1 MEWITQ
7 NWFWLLIG
15 IVFVGMH
22 LFGRGCCGGHAG
34 HRPSG
39 KDDSD
44 KPQGHQHEERKSELN
59 VSNRP

>member
-1 MEWITQ
+1 MEWINQ

-22 LFGRGCCGGHAG
+22 LFGHGGHGGHGGGHKG

-39 KDDSD
+39 KDDPD
-44 KPQGHQHEERKSELN
+44 KPQGHQH
-59 VSNRP
+59 

>member
-1 MEWITQ
+1 MEWIAQ

-39 KDDSD
+39 KDDPD
-44 KPQGHQHEERKSELN
+44 KPQGHQH
-59 VSNRP
+59 